1 MAIREVTMC
10 RKDDDGE
17 IVALCNPDA
26 LWSPRLKGDA
36 INDIAKDIHTY
47 YMLRNRK
54 RVDIKIVQ
62 TTNGKSLKADSMDTL
77 INNLVDHTGY

>member
-10 RKDDDGE
+10 RKDDDGD

-36 INDIAKDIHTY
+36 INDIENNIHTY
-47 YMLRNRK
+47 YVLRKGK
-54 RVDIKIVQ
+54 RVDIKVFKNI
-62 TTNGKSLKADSMDTL
+62 NGRSLGTDTMKTVT
-77 INNLVDHTGY
+77 NNLVNLQDY